1 MIMDYPTGPNV
12 ITKVLIRQRE
22 ETLEGNQRHG
32 SSMRRTQPNF
42 AGLKMEWGHE
52 PGAVDDF

>member
-1 MIMDYPTGPNV
+1 MDYPTGPNV